1 MASLKDRLELVKN
14 RIGLVGTRLDFAQ
27 PLSGKGISEHI
38 TSDWREV
45 VIRIKKFL
53 DFCPDDETRRF
64 LEKKANTTPLET
76 LATDLLYHGCGHRE
90 LPTYTGMGCPY
101 TVQYHDLILDGIS
114 RALKEKRK
122 QGLEAY
128 VANAF
133 EDVLNNTNVRSHT
146 PHVGQILFWNNEG
159 LESETGVYP
168 AFYEAFVKINLG
180 LMGSAEDATLLKR
193 FCTNDSKVQAAVQQF
208 KTYLKRTLGTPSL
221 VRLHEKD
228 SLVKKLFTKEG
239 WPEMAYQFA
248 LATAD
253 LLEQHPQLRLCFG
266 MADDGNHFD
275 KEMKIPAVREDL
287 AEGRYKAGLPT
298 SEHTD
303 PLLQL
308 DALYRKI
315 SRAIPVETA
324 DYTRASGISLVH
336 YGRRDLREDE
346 MIRPQR
352 IKGVGVDDNGELTLR
367 MARHQLQYPAQ
378 YKVHPQK
385 FPKLKV
391 ALLDRSG
398 SMGLSP
404 DNDMNV
410 GDKTFIPWG
419 DRSKYH
425 FALKGIYGIDNFLE
439 RQGISPYVQS
449 EVISFSG
456 GMQTSGRGMFRHEE
470 ERRLLLRKPSGGTSL
485 TAAIL
490 QDSAAEKCFLVSI
503 SDGDISNWSSEREAY
518 KRAIEHAD
526 YCHIHIGPPNTFT
539 QDLESWGFPVKY
551 VKGDDDLS
559 TLLLDVTAHYYKR
572 GDFA

>member
-38 TSDWREV
+38 ISDWREV
-45 VIRIKKFL
+45 VIRIRRDL
-53 DFCPDDETRRF
+53 DLCPDDETRRF

-439 RQGISPYVQS
+439 RQGISEYVES
-449 EVISFSG
+449 EIVTFGSNT
-456 GMQTSGRGMFRHEE
+456 QTTGKGRLRREE
-470 ERRLLLRKPSGGTSL
+470 ERRALLRAPNDQSTTIDPAVLNNG
-485 TAAIL
+485 
-490 QDSAAEKCFLVSI
+490 EKTFLVSI
-503 SDGDISNWSSEREAY
+503 SDGEIQNWNSVKEAY
-518 KRAIEHAD
+518 KTAIAAAD
-526 YCHIHIGPPNTFT
+526 YCHIHIGSRNAFT
-539 QDLESWGFPVKY
+539 QDLESWGVPVHY
-551 VKGDDDLS
+551 VRGDDDLS
-559 TLLLDVTAHYYKR
+559 RLLLDVTSTYYKR
-572 GDFA
+572 GIFTS

>member
-1 MASLKDRLELVKN
+1 MASLKDRLEQVKN
-14 RIGLVGTRLDFAQ
+14 KIGLVGTRLDFAQ
-27 PLSGKGISEHI
+27 PISGKGISEHI
-38 TSDWREV
+38 THNWQEV
-45 VIRIKKFL
+45 VIRIRRDL
-53 DFCPDDETRRF
+53 DLCPDDETRRF

-114 RALKEKRK
+114 RALKEKGK

-133 EDVLNNTNVRSHT
+133 EDVLNNTNVRRHT

-159 LESETGVYP
+159 LECEVGKYP
-168 AFYEAFVKINLG
+168 AFYEAFVKVNLG
-180 LMGSAEDATLLKR
+180 LMGSAEDVTLLRR
-193 FCTNDSKVQAAVQQF
+193 FCTNDPKVQAAVQQF
-208 KTYLKRTLGTPSL
+208 KTYLKQTLDTPTL
-221 VRLHEKD
+221 ARLHENNH
-228 SLVKKLFTKEG
+228 LVKKLFAKDG
-239 WPEMAYQFA
+239 WRDMAYQFA

-253 LLEQHPQLRLCFG
+253 LLEQQPQMRLCFG
-266 MADDGNHFD
+266 LPEDGNPFD
-275 KEMKIPAVREDL
+275 KEMRIPGTQEDL

-303 PLLQL
+303 SLLQL

-324 DYTRASGISLVH
+324 DYTRASGIPLVH

-346 MIRPQR
+346 MIHPQR
-352 IKGVGVDDNGELTLR
+352 IKGIGVDENGELTLR
-367 MARHQLQYPAQ
+367 VARHQLQHPAQ
-378 YKVHPQK
+378 YKVQPRK

-404 DNDMNV
+404 DNNGNV

-439 RQGISPYVQS
+439 RQGISDYVES
-449 EVISFSG
+449 EIVTFGSTT
-456 GMQTSGRGMFRHEE
+456 QTTGKGCLRREE
-470 ERRLLLRKPSGGTSL
+470 ERRALLRVPNDGST
-485 TAAIL
+485 TINPAVL
-490 QDSAAEKCFLVSI
+490 QNGEKAFLVSI
-503 SDGDISNWSSEREAY
+503 SDGEIQNWDETKAAY
-518 KRAIEHAD
+518 KTVIEAAD
-526 YCHIHIGPPNTFT
+526 YCHIHIGARNTFT
-539 QDLESWGFPVKY
+539 QDLESWGVPVQY
-551 VKGDDDLS
+551 VRGDDDFS
-559 TLLLDVTAHYYKR
+559 RLLLDVTSTYYKN
-572 GDFA
+572 GNFTP